1 MNKGELR
8 LRLSPEYSRAILDTA
23 QRQFGDGVA
32 VWLFGSRVV
41 DARRGGDIDLL
52 VDVPHPIE
60 NKPREAARFVAAL
73 QSQLG
78 DQKIDVVIDDHRNP
92 LAIHEAAR
100 REGLELKCQVT

>member
-1 MNKGELR
+1 M
-8 LRLSPEYSRAILDTA
+8 RLSPEYSRAIMDSA
-23 QRQFGDGVA
+23 RRQFGDGVA

-60 NKPREAARFVAAL
+60 NKPREAARFAAAL

-92 LAIHEAAR
+92 LSIHEVAR
-100 REGLELKCQVT
+100 QEGLELKCRIT